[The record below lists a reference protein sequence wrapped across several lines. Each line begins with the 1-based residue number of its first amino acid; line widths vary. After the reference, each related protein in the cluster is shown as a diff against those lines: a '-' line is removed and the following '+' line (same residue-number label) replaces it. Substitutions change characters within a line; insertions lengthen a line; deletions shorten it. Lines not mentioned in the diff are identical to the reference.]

1 MESLEIEVK
10 FLIVNLASLR
20 DRILETGAENR
31 GRYHETNI
39 RFEDD
44 SGSLAQR
51 RSLLRLRRDRKTSLT
66 FKTEVPVQDAQFKIH
81 REWEVEVGDFDIM
94 ASILKS
100 LGFRAAQVYE
110 KWRETFVLDD
120 TVLCLDT
127 MPFGNFL
134 EIEGDKQRIKDLADR
149 LDLPWNERILLNY
162 LALFDI
168 VKNHAGLVFNDIT
181 FDNFKGNPV
190 NIAALLHLFREPGS

>member
-1 MESLEIEVK
+1 MEPLEIEVK
-10 FLIVNLASLR
+10 FLIINLAPLR
-20 DRILETGAENR
+20 DRILNSGAENR
-31 GRYHETNI
+31 GRYYETNI

-44 SGSLAQR
+44 SGGLAQR
-51 RSLLRLRRDRKTSLT
+51 KSLLRLRRDRKTSLT
-66 FKTEVPVQDAQFKIH
+66 FKTEAPDHNGQFKIH

-100 LGFRAAQVYE
+100 LGFHAAQVYE

-134 EIEGDKQRIKDLADR
+134 EIEGDKQRIRDLADR

-168 VKNHAGLVFNDIT
+168 LKTRAGLIFNDIT

-190 NIAALLHLFREPGS
+190 DIAAYLNLFCGPNP